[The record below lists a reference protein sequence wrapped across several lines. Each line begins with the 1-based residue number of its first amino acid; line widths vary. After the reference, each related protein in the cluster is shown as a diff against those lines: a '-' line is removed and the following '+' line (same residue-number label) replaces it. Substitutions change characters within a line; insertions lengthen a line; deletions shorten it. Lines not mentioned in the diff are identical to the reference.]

1 MYVEKRLSEGQNGFR
16 AGRSCMDV
24 LFTIKRLKEM
34 SEEMQQEL
42 WMIFVDFT
50 KAYDTIVR
58 ERMWMVMREMGAP
71 EHFIAKV
78 AALHEATHVKVR
90 IGSLLGEEF
99 RTKLGLRQG
108 CVLAP
113 VLFNLYLDSIMRRVQ
128 QDLHGV
134 SVKVN
139 EDGMPKREIR
149 VAESRFADDMT
160 LCEGREEEIVR
171 SFAAVREKA
180 QEDNLMVSEKKTKVM
195 IVGGDGS
202 VKRKSLKTGGLE
214 LEVVESFILV
224 GSEIS
229 GEHERGALSEVKR
242 RRALAAATFKS
253 LLTILWKRREVSVE
267 IKMRIFNACV
277 LSRLLYGAETWVV
290 YAGDLASL
298 EAFQN
303 NCLRRILRLSWMER
317 VTGVEV
323 RRRCCGQPTIEEIL
337 RQRRMRW
344 LGHVQR
350 MGPERQPKAMYW
362 GMRDGKRKQ
371 GGQRKSWMQQAR
383 QDLEE
388 LRVTHDWRSKCQ
400 DRGAWVKLIK
410 PTAGKKTKAEGRY
423 QARKAQTEQPEGLG
437 KVSASK
443 RKTQK
448 EQPEGLEKVSACK
461 RDVEEMITTTIEQIT
476 KRRRMTAVEREA
488 LQISCDRCGK
498 QFSRPQDLK
507 RHNNLMPN
515 CGTVKRRM
523 TVAERAKLPFKCE
536 TCGERFSRQQDIAR
550 HKCSSSSRMT
560 SSAVSQTK

>member
-1 MYVEKRLSEGQNGFR
+1 
-16 AGRSCMDV
+16 MDV

-34 SEEMQQEL
+34 SEEMRRVL
-42 WMIFVDFT
+42 WLIFVDFT
-50 KAYDTIVR
+50 KAYDTIIR

-90 IGSLLGEEF
+90 VGSLLGEEF

-113 VLFNLYLDSIMRRVQ
+113 VLFNLYLDSIMRRVK

-139 EDGMPKREIR
+139 EEGMPEREIL

-160 LCEGREEEIVR
+160 LCEGREEEVVR

-180 QEDNLMVSEKKTKVM
+180 QEDNLVVSEKKTKVM
-195 IVGGDGS
+195 IIGGDES
-202 VKRKSLKTGGLE
+202 VKRKSLKAGGLE
-214 LEVVESFILV
+214 LEVVGSFILV

-229 GEHERGALSEVKR
+229 GKHEKGTLPEVKR
-242 RRALAAATFKS
+242 RKALAAATFKS
-253 LLTILWKRREVSVE
+253 LLKILWKRPEVSVE
-267 IKMRIFNACV
+267 IKMRIFNASV

-303 NCLRRILRLSWMER
+303 NCLRRILRIPWMEK

-362 GMRDGKRKQ
+362 GMREGERKQ
-371 GGQRKSWMQQAR
+371 GRQRKTWTQQAR
-383 QDLEE
+383 QDLKE
-388 LRVTHDWRSKCQ
+388 LRETQDWMWKCQ

-410 PTAGKKTKAEGRY
+410 PTAGKKTKAEARY
-423 QARKAQTEQPEGLG
+423 QARKASTEQPEGRG
-437 KVSASK
+437 QVSASK
-443 RKTQK
+443 RGADELT
-448 EQPEGLEKVSACK
+448 A
-461 RDVEEMITTTIEQIT
+461 TTIEHLT
-476 KRRRMTAVEREA
+476 RRRRMTAEERDA
-488 LQISCDRCGK
+488 LQISCDRCGQK
-498 QFSRPQDLK
+498 FSRPQDLK
-507 RHNNLMPN
+507 RHSGT
-515 CGTVKRRM
+515 CGTAKRRM
-523 TVAERAKLPFKCE
+523 TAQDRASQPFECDKCG
-536 TCGERFSRQQDIAR
+536 CRFSRQQDIAR
-550 HKCSSSSRMT
+550 HKCPMT
-560 SSAVSQTK
+560 SSTSSSGANQTKQIEKFDTDN